1 MGEVSSPEVLA
12 VLEVL
17 DREGQVRQSHRVTA
31 WPVRIGR
38 ALDNDLSLP
47 DPHVA
52 AHHALIDHDES
63 GLVLQALQTHNGVQ
77 VGRRRLRDGEREL
90 LRDDGAPVELTAGR
104 THLRLRRAGEALP
117 PELPL
122 AAAATWLRRVG
133 PTLAAGTGLAL
144 ALAFSTWLDS
154 DPDTFA
160 RALGAAALTAV
171 MGAALWVALWALL
184 SKTFTRQTHADWHLK
199 VFLIA
204 SLSWVVIAVV
214 PDLLAFSL
222 SWPWAGDFGFVL
234 GYAVGAAALYF
245 HLTAVEPGR
254 LRLMRGVAVMAF
266 IGGVGLTLWSNHQ
279 RSNRL
284 GAELYMS
291 HLFPPALR
299 VAKPVP
305 ADRFV
310 EGLAALQPVL
320 DAKAKEAPQS
330 DGGSGGSDEE

>member
-1 MGEVSSPEVLA
+1 MGEVNAPELLA

-17 DREGQVRQSHRVTA
+17 DREGQVRQSHRITS

-38 ALDNDLSLP
+38 ALDNDLSLS

-52 AHHALIDHDES
+52 AHHAVIDHDVS
-63 GLVLQALQTHNGVQ
+63 GLVLQALPTHNGVQ
-77 VGRRRLRDGEREL
+77 IGRRRLRDGEREL

-104 THLRLRRAGEALP
+104 THLRLRRASEALA

-122 AAAATWLRRVG
+122 AAAATWMRRTG

-199 VFLIA
+199 VFLMA
-204 SLSWVVIAVV
+204 SLAWVVIAVV

-234 GYAVGAAALYF
+234 GYAVGATALYY
-245 HLTAVEPGR
+245 HLTAVEPAR
-254 LRLMRGVAVMAF
+254 LRLMRSVAVLAF

-279 RSNRL
+279 RTDRL

-299 VAKPVP
+299 VARPVP

-320 DAKAKEAPQS
+320 DTKAKEAPLA
-330 DGGSGGSDEE
+330 DGGTGGSDEE